1 MVITLTFEGQQQL
14 FHYYW
19 LPLMY
24 KHNECKFI
32 VEDKTTKMIY
42 PNDVGNLEVVTN
54 INNIK
59 LRQPI
64 LHCEINKVPTY
75 KTMIE
80 FQKKKSGEYENLG
93 EYYEV

>member
-1 MVITLTFEGQQQL
+1 MVITLKFEGQQQL

-24 KHNECKFI
+24 KHNECKFV
-32 VEDKTTKMIY
+32 VEDKTSKLVY
-42 PNDVGNLEVVTN
+42 PKDVNNLNVIAN
-54 INNIK
+54 INNVK

-64 LHCEINKVPTY
+64 LHCNMNKVPTY
-75 KTMIE
+75 RTMIE

-93 EYYEV
+93 EYYKV

>member
-1 MVITLTFEGQQQL
+1 MVITLKFEGQQQL

-42 PNDVGNLEVVTN
+42 PNDVDPFGV
-54 INNIK
+54 INQVHIV
-59 LRQPI
+59 
-64 LHCEINKVPTY
+64 HV
-75 KTMIE
+75 
-80 FQKKKSGEYENLG
+80 
-93 EYYEV
+93 

>member
-1 MVITLTFEGQQQL
+1 
-14 FHYYW
+14 
-19 LPLMY
+19 MY

-54 INNIK
+54 INNVK

-80 FQKKKSGEYENLG
+80 FQKKKSGEYEDFG
-93 EYYEV
+93 VYYEV

>member
-1 MVITLTFEGQQQL
+1 MVITLKFEGQQQL

-42 PNDVGNLEVVTN
+42 PNDVDNLEVVTN
-54 INNIK
+54 INNVK

-64 LHCEINKVPTY
+64 LRCKMNKVPTY
-75 KTMIE
+75 RTMIE

>member
-1 MVITLTFEGQQQL
+1 MVITLKFEGQQQL

-42 PNDVGNLEVVTN
+42 PNDVDNLEVVTN
-54 INNIK
+54 INN
-59 LRQPI
+59 
-64 LHCEINKVPTY
+64 V
-75 KTMIE
+75 
-80 FQKKKSGEYENLG
+80 
-93 EYYEV
+93 

>member
-1 MVITLTFEGQQQL
+1 MVITLKFEGQQQI

-42 PNDVGNLEVVTN
+42 PKDVDNLEVVTN
-54 INNIK
+54 INNVK
-59 LRQPI
+59 LRQPV
-64 LHCEINKVPTY
+64 LHCKMNKVPTY
-75 KTMIE
+75 KTMVDL
-80 FQKKKSGEYENLG
+80 QAKRAGEYEDFG
-93 EYYEV
+93 KYYEV